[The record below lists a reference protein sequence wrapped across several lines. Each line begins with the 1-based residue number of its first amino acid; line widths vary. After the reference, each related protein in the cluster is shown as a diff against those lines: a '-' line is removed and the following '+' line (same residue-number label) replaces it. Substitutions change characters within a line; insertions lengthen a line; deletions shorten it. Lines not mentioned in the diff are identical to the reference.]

1 VSLPNEE
8 VLDLLDDR
16 FVLCHANIEREE
28 HVGLSH
34 GYKTN
39 QSAVGTT
46 NGAGGRNVQFVVL
59 ADDETVVHAL
69 PGFWHA
75 GDLVQE
81 LLLGLELHS
90 LYRDEN
96 LAADSKQALFGAMHR
111 RHLREY
117 GPVAEKRGQWQSFDR
132 HAELQRVQTETRDTF
147 TQAADGTLVLKTIPQ
162 IVHDRLLQ
170 RGFKQLDDFDM
181 EAFVDYGRAYYDN
194 NMGHDRGKKF
204 SRAER
209 ANRER
214 EEAEREAAEQAE
226 RDAAKAEREA
236 RRKRR

>member
-1 VSLPNEE
+1 MSLPNEE

-16 FVLCHANIEREE
+16 FVLCHANIEKEE

-34 GYKTN
+34 GYKTS
-39 QSAVGTT
+39 QCAVGTT

-75 GDLVQE
+75 DDLVQE

-90 LYRDEN
+90 LYRDDN
-96 LAADSKQALFGAMHR
+96 LAADSKEALFAAMHR

-117 GPVAEKRGQWQSFDR
+117 GTAAEKRGGWQSFDR
-132 HAELQRVQTETRDTF
+132 HAELQRVQTEARDTF
-147 TQAADGTLVLKTIPQ
+147 TQAVDSTLALKSIPRL
-162 IVHDRLLQ
+162 VHDRLLD
-170 RGFKQLDDFDM
+170 RGFRQLDDFDM

-194 NMGHDRGKKF
+194 NMGVDRGKTF

-214 EEAEREAAEQAE
+214 EEERAKAAREAARQ
-226 RDAAKAEREA
+226 AEREA